1 MRTEAERGGEG
12 DESGPTH
19 SWRTSKPFG
28 RRPGGRAKDQ
38 IPRRSRHDMT
48 YLFWFHTL
56 EGRIELSNTATAAA
70 CARACAVARRGGAPP
85 PRPFSS
91 PLTRT
96 SSSSSCAR
104 PAQKCGISGWTIHSA
119 REILFAAR
127 WRIGG
132 IPR

>member
-1 MRTEAERGGEG
+1 
-12 DESGPTH
+12 
-19 SWRTSKPFG
+19 
-28 RRPGGRAKDQ
+28 
-38 IPRRSRHDMT
+38 MT

-104 PAQKCGISGWTIHSA
+104 PAQKCGGL
-119 REILFAAR
+119 EVDGLFIVLEKYSSR
-127 WRIGG
+127 LNGG
-132 IPR
+132 LAVYRGSLTSLDLGVDGPVVRVM